1 MRTAKLN
8 PQALIIAEIDFTAP
22 SPQVARQLIG
32 ITLLIDG
39 VGGRI
44 VETEAYD
51 VGEGACHAFP
61 GLNERNATLFGP
73 PGHAY
78 VYRSYG
84 IHWCLNFVCRET
96 GHAAG
101 VLIRALEP
109 THRLDRMS
117 ERRGIHDPR
126 LLCAGPGRMGQALGI
141 DRSYD
146 GMRLDVAPFSL
157 LGVPHDRPLPT
168 VAEGPRIGI
177 TKATSLPWRF
187 GERGSRFLSRQFA
200 Q

>member
-8 PQALIIAEIDFTAP
+8 PQALIIAEVDFTAP
-22 SPQVARQLIG
+22 SPHVARQLIG

-51 VGEGACHAFP
+51 VGEGACHAFA

-84 IHWCLNFVCRET
+84 IHWCLNFVCRGA

-117 ERRGIHDPR
+117 ERRGLHDPR
-126 LLCAGPGRMGQALGI
+126 LLCAGPGRVGQALGI

-146 GMRLDVAPFSL
+146 GMRLDAVPFSL
-157 LGVPHDRPLPT
+157 LGAPHDHPPPT
-168 VAEGPRIGI
+168 VVEGPRIGI
-177 TKATSLPWRF
+177 TKATTLPWRF
-187 GERGSRFLSRQFA
+187 GERGSRFLSKQFA
-200 Q
+200 H